1 MRKFIIQPNDAG
13 KRLDKFV
20 VKAAS
25 GLSTSLMYKY
35 IRKKSIKVN
44 GKRAD
49 ISYKLVEGD
58 VVEMYINDEF
68 FKEKSNS
75 FLDISYDP
83 RLDIV

>member
-1 MRKFIIQPNDAG
+1 MRKFVIQPNDAG

-44 GKRAD
+44 GKRAE
-49 ISYKLVEGD
+49 ISYKLAVGD
-58 VVEMYINDEF
+58 IVEMYINDEF
-68 FKEKSNS
+68 FKEKSNNLS
-75 FLDISYDP
+75 NTKLM
-83 RLDIV
+83 RR